1 MKIYDM
7 TKTYELDKCDL
18 SLGYLQSDILE
29 TPIPE
34 VTEIPE
40 QFHYIIT
47 KSYPNGGKEVQK
59 VIDVKGRS
67 YAPAYTKTEEIQV
80 YIPYTEN
87 ELIYRNAEQEIT
99 ELKQFLFATDYQ
111 AIKYAEGVLSEEDYA
126 AMKQQRQE
134 WRQRINELE
143 LIINNII

>member
-18 SLGYLQSDILE
+18 SLGHLQSDTLE
-29 TPIPE
+29 IFIPE
-34 VTEIPE
+34 VAEIPE

-47 KSYPNGGKEVQK
+47 KSYPNGGKEIQK
-59 VIDVKGRS
+59 VIDVKGCP
-67 YAPAYTKTEEIQV
+67 YTPAHTKTEQIQI

-87 ELIYRNAEQEIT
+87 ELICRDAEQEIA

-126 AMKQQRQE
+126 TMKQQRQE
-134 WRQRINELE
+134 WRARVNELE
-143 LIINNII
+143 SIINSAI